1 MSPGISSRRAMATM
15 LALSLAAFT
24 YVTTEL
30 LPVGLLTLIAPDLD
44 RSRTEIGLLVTG
56 YAVVVFVASVPLTRI
71 TQRVPRRRLLG
82 ATLAVFTAATAV
94 SAFAPSYPVLA
105 GARLVTALTQA
116 LFWSV
121 VAPTAMG
128 LIRPEIRG
136 RMVARFSV
144 GPALAPVLGV
154 PFGTWLGQQAGWRTA
169 FAVMAAVG
177 LATGVAVV
185 AMLPSFPPSDGGA
198 ARGTS
203 PDRHRFRV
211 LMVTTALAITGF
223 MTAQTYITPFLL
235 DITGFAP
242 GALAA
247 LLFVSGA
254 AGVLGTVVVGRVL
267 DARPVASLVG
277 PLILL
282 TVSMLGLFALGAFK
296 PSAVGLL
303 ALGGF
308 GFSSFAAAVQSR
320 VLQVAP
326 ASTDLASAWT
336 SSAFNVGI
344 AGGSFIGGVILPA
357 LGARPLAL
365 VGGALTLAALAVL
378 SVDGALRR
386 QDPAP
391 AREMRMAGCG
401 V

>member
-1 MSPGISSRRAMATM
+1 MSPGISSRRATATM

-30 LPVGLLTLIAPDLD
+30 LPVGLLTLIAPDLA

-82 ATLAVFTAATAV
+82 ATLAVFTVATAV

-128 LIRPEIRG
+128 LFPAEIRG

-203 PDRHRFRV
+203 PDRRRFRV
-211 LMVTTALAITGF
+211 LMVTTALGITGF

-235 DITGFAP
+235 DVTGFAP

-254 AGVLGTVVVGRVL
+254 AGVLGTIVVGRVL
-267 DARPVASLVG
+267 DARPVAALVG

-282 TVSMLGLFALGAFK
+282 SVSLLGLFALGAFK
-296 PSAVGLL
+296 PGTVGLL

-344 AGGSFIGGVILPA
+344 AAGSFLGGVILPS

-378 SVDGALRR
+378 SVDAARR
-386 QDPAP
+386 REDPSPAP
-391 AREMRMAGCG
+391 GMRMAGCG

>member
-1 MSPGISSRRAMATM
+1 
-15 LALSLAAFT
+15 
-24 YVTTEL
+24 
-30 LPVGLLTLIAPDLD
+30 
-44 RSRTEIGLLVTG
+44 
-56 YAVVVFVASVPLTRI
+56 
-71 TQRVPRRRLLG
+71 
-82 ATLAVFTAATAV
+82 
-94 SAFAPSYPVLA
+94 
-105 GARLVTALTQA
+105 
-116 LFWSV
+116 
-121 VAPTAMG
+121 
-128 LIRPEIRG
+128 
-136 RMVARFSV
+136 
-144 GPALAPVLGV
+144 
-154 PFGTWLGQQAGWRTA
+154 
-169 FAVMAAVG
+169 
-177 LATGVAVV
+177 
-185 AMLPSFPPSDGGA
+185 
-198 ARGTS
+198 
-203 PDRHRFRV
+203 
-211 LMVTTALAITGF
+211 

-235 DITGFAP
+235 DVTGFAP

>member
-1 MSPGISSRRAMATM
+1 M

-71 TQRVPRRRLLG
+71 TQRIPRRRLLG

-128 LIRPEIRG
+128 LFRPEIRG

-235 DITGFAP
+235 DVTGFAP

>member
-30 LPVGLLTLIAPDLD
+30 LPVGLLTLIGPDLG
-44 RSRTEIGLLVTG
+44 RSHTEIGLLVTG
-56 YAVVVFVASVPLTRI
+56 YAVVVFLASVPLTRI

-82 ATLAVFTAATAV
+82 ATLAVFTVATAV
-94 SAFAPSYPVLA
+94 CALAPSYPVLA

-128 LIRPEIRG
+128 LFRPEIRG

-154 PFGTWLGQQAGWRTA
+154 PFGTWLGQQAGWRAA
-169 FAVMAAVG
+169 FGVMAAVG
-177 LATGVAVV
+177 LSTGVAVV
-185 AMLPSFPPSDGGA
+185 ALLPSFPPSDGGA

-203 PDRHRFRV
+203 PDRRRFRV
-211 LMVTTALAITGF
+211 LMVTTALGITGF

-235 DITGFAP
+235 DVTGFAP

-254 AGVLGTVVVGRVL
+254 AGVLGTVVIGRVL
-267 DARPVASLVG
+267 DARPVAALAG
-277 PLILL
+277 PLMLL
-282 TVSMLGLFALGAFK
+282 TVALLGLYALGAFK
-296 PSAVGLL
+296 PGAVGLL
-303 ALGGF
+303 AAGGF

-336 SSAFNVGI
+336 SSAFNIGI
-344 AGGSFIGGVILPA
+344 AGGSFLGGVLLPA
-357 LGARPLAL
+357 FGARPLAL
-365 VGGALTLAALAVL
+365 VGGALTLVALAVL

-386 QDPAP
+386 QDPEP

>member
-1 MSPGISSRRAMATM
+1 
-15 LALSLAAFT
+15 
-24 YVTTEL
+24 
-30 LPVGLLTLIAPDLD
+30 
-44 RSRTEIGLLVTG
+44 
-56 YAVVVFVASVPLTRI
+56 
-71 TQRVPRRRLLG
+71 
-82 ATLAVFTAATAV
+82 
-94 SAFAPSYPVLA
+94 
-105 GARLVTALTQA
+105 
-116 LFWSV
+116 
-121 VAPTAMG
+121 
-128 LIRPEIRG
+128 
-136 RMVARFSV
+136 
-144 GPALAPVLGV
+144 
-154 PFGTWLGQQAGWRTA
+154 
-169 FAVMAAVG
+169 
-177 LATGVAVV
+177 
-185 AMLPSFPPSDGGA
+185 MLPSFPPSDGGA

-203 PDRHRFRV
+203 PDRRRFRV
-211 LMVTTALAITGF
+211 LMVTTALGITGF

-235 DITGFAP
+235 DVTGFAP
-242 GALAA
+242 GTLAA

-267 DARPVASLVG
+267 DARPVAALVG

-282 TVSMLGLFALGAFK
+282 SVSLLGLFALGAFK
-296 PSAVGLL
+296 PGTVGLL

-344 AGGSFIGGVILPA
+344 AAGSFLGGVILPS

-378 SVDGALRR
+378 SVDAARR
-386 QDPAP
+386 REDPSPAP
-391 AREMRMAGCG
+391 GMRMAGCG

>member
-128 LIRPEIRG
+128 LFRPEIRG

-235 DITGFAP
+235 DVTGFAP

-277 PLILL
+277 PLVLL

-344 AGGSFIGGVILPA
+344 AGGSFVGGVILPA

-365 VGGALTLAALAVL
+365 VGGALTLAALAVF